1 MEPRERPR
9 GRRNPSLGPSSWTG
23 STETTG
29 SFMTWRIVQNGSKR
43 MVTSDLLVWQP
54 AGPNS
59 FSGIA
64 CKHGSGQ
71 AVLHS
76 FFLRGARDG
85 GQVGAGLPEGLLYNG
100 STHRKYFLSFPNGE
114 GGPPSGGGRGA
125 PHHHLRWS
133 PAPSRGGQIYQNLH
147 RNFVQ
152 QPSGKAAA
160 LEKAPRRKSG
170 AKRRRKGKTF
180 RIPQPRDNRP
190 ERNVPERERRKR
202 I

>member
-9 GRRNPSLGPSSWTG
+9 GRSNPSLGPSSWMG

-29 SFMTWRIVQNGSKR
+29 SSRTCRRNMVQNGSKR

-76 FFLRGARDG
+76 FFLWG
-85 GQVGAGLPEGLLYNG
+85 
-100 STHRKYFLSFPNGE
+100 
-114 GGPPSGGGRGA
+114 
-125 PHHHLRWS
+125 
-133 PAPSRGGQIYQNLH
+133 
-147 RNFVQ
+147 
-152 QPSGKAAA
+152 
-160 LEKAPRRKSG
+160 
-170 AKRRRKGKTF
+170 
-180 RIPQPRDNRP
+180 
-190 ERNVPERERRKR
+190 ERERARICPRAGKRGPAVGQGCGLGEGSQKEVGSEEKEKGQDFPDPPAKGQQTGKKRPGKRKEEKNMKEAR
-202 I
+202 ARSPAAV